1 MSDTLVYGLNFPA
14 SDMKNMLEQN
24 SHLQN
29 GVRTWT
35 QLFGNANLGTN
46 AQVGALQSDYSDAIA
61 KAYKANYE
69 ANNRIVGS
77 GLSDGAVRSAI
88 RQNSATFES
97 AYDTAMQNYLK
108 NMASI
113 QENYANETSA
123 IDEGLTTQAK
133 NLSSL
138 YDYALQYATDELGS
152 IINQESA
159 TVTKDGKNGETI
171 TTTKDIPLMS
181 EYGLD
186 WVYNTSKDE
195 NGNIIK
201 TLKSREQIGKEML
214 TNNGQLTDKGRQ
226 LYDFVFNGPYQ
237 NQVKPDGT
245 NVIGFDEWLSGKDA
259 ELRDWYV
266 GADVSNYTFA
276 GTNKGTAQQLLGLNS
291 DHNLYNQKDYEDI
304 TKNLDTKYG
313 MSTFAKSSMSADK
326 LGRIYDSIAKKN
338 YDNSLKQKKG
348 VPAGKGT
355 GTSVDNDYAKL
366 EKEWNIFADDVRLER
381 DRLLAMAKSDL
392 GEDYDNFVKDNQ
404 ELLDTLDNALKFKK
418 GMDLRKDSLYT
429 DIESLYDDLLR
440 SVRSYVGGTQ
450 AKREKERADKKHGY

>member
-29 GVRTWT
+29 GIRTWT
-35 QLFGNANLGTN
+35 QLFGNAGLGANT
-46 AQVGALQSDYSDAIA
+46 QTGALQSDYSDAIA

-77 GLSDGAVRSAI
+77 GLSDGAVRSAL
-88 RQNSATFES
+88 RQNSATFQS

-138 YDYALQYATDELGS
+138 YDYALQYATDELGA
-152 IINQESA
+152 IINQEST
-159 TVTKDGKNGETI
+159 TVTEGGKNGK
-171 TTTKDIPLMS
+171 TTTTTEDKPMMS
-181 EYGLD
+181 DYGLD

-195 NGNIIK
+195 NGNTIRTI
-201 TLKSREQIGKEML
+201 KSREQIGKEMF
-214 TNNGQLTDKGRQ
+214 TNDGQLTDKGRQ
-226 LYDFVFNGPYQ
+226 LYDFVFNGSYQ
-237 NQVKPDGT
+237 NQIKPDGT

-266 GADVSNYTFA
+266 GADVNNYTFA

-291 DHNLYNQKDYEDI
+291 DHNLYNQKEYEDI
-304 TKNLDTKYG
+304 TKNLNAYTPA
-313 MSTFAKSSMSADK
+313 TFSRSRLDEKA
-326 LGRIYDSIAKKN
+326 LNNIYATI
-338 YDNSLKQKKG
+338 QKKQQDAIRNQTQG
-348 VPAGKGT
+348 KGKGT
-355 GTSVDNDYAKL
+355 GTSVDNDYARL
-366 EKEWNIFADDVRLER
+366 EKEWNVFADDVRSQR
-381 DRLLAMAKSDL
+381 DKLLKMAESDL
-392 GEDYDNFVKDNQ
+392 GEDYANFVKDNQ
-404 ELLDTLDNALKFKK
+404 ELLNALDSALKFNR
-418 GMDLRKDSLYT
+418 GMDLRDDSLYT
-429 DIESLYDDLLR
+429 NIESMYDELLR
-440 SVRSYVGGTQ
+440 SVRGYIGGTQ
-450 AKREKERADKKHGY
+450 ARRKKETADKKHGY